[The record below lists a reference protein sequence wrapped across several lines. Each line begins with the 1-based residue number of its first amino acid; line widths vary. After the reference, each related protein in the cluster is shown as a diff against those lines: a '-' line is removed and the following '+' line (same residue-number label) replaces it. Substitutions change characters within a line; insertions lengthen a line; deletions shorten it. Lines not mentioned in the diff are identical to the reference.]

1 MIKHILFDFDGT
13 IADSS
18 GLLLQV
24 LHELAERKHINHL
37 SAEELFRFMGLPIH
51 RRLKPL
57 GVRFFKLPRL
67 MAEGL
72 RIYSQRTQGLRMF
85 DGLDSVLRG
94 LHEEGFRLSIISS
107 NSVENIQRFLR
118 EHELECFE
126 QVISAKLFGKH
137 RALQKYLK
145 ACGLAPEEALYVG
158 DEYRDIEACQKVS
171 VQIVSVTWG
180 YDSLELLKSGNPD
193 FIAYQPSDIRGV
205 IEFLKA
211 E

>member
-18 GLLLQV
+18 GLLLHV
-24 LHELAERKHINHL
+24 LHEMAERKHINHL
-37 SAEELFRFMGLPIH
+37 SAEELYRFMGLPIH
-51 RRLKPL
+51 HRLKPL
-57 GVRFFKLPRL
+57 GIPFYKLPRL

-72 RIYSQRTQGLRMF
+72 RLYSQRTHGMRMF
-85 DGLDSVLRG
+85 DGLEAVIRG
-94 LHEEGFRLSIISS
+94 LHEEGFRLSIVSS
-107 NSVENIQRFLR
+107 NSVENIQRFLK
-118 EHELECFE
+118 EHGLDCFD

-145 ACGLAPEEALYVG
+145 AQGLASHEALYVG

-193 FIAYQPSDIRGV
+193 FIAYQPADIRGV
-205 IEFLKA
+205 IEFLKT